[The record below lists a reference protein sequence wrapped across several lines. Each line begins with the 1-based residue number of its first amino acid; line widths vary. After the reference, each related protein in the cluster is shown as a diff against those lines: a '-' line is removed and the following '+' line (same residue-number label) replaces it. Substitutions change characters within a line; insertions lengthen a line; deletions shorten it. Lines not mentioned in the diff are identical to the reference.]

1 MKLNKMTL
9 LAVTLVAGALGAGCS
24 STYKAPQ
31 VGDELI
37 WTSDSEEE
45 RPMWTL
51 TGEIEED
58 AGDQTIQ
65 FVGMSNRHSTQKG
78 ARDAAMDD
86 ARRQIANYA
95 STEVED
101 VVKRMEEGGDLQSG
115 IQDPMQKLSRVTTQ
129 VSVHAVSEMK
139 PEDWRFEQW
148 RVDAKGKTFFQAF
161 VRTSVPMGIFEVE
174 ESEVI
179 SVLRPEQESE

>member
-1 MKLNKMTL
+1 MKFNALSL
-9 LAVTLVAGALGAGCS
+9 LVVTLAAGALSAGCS
-24 STYKAPQ
+24 STYKPPQ
-31 VGDELI
+31 VADKLV

-45 RPMWTL
+45 RPMWTM

-58 AGDQTIQ
+58 SGDQVVR

-101 VVKRMEEGGDLQSG
+101 VVKRMEEGGALQSD

-148 RVDAKGKTFFQAF
+148 SDTSKGKTFFQAF
-161 VRTSVPMGIFEVE
+161 VRTSVPMQSFEVQE
-174 ESEVI
+174 ETVVNELASDKAGE
-179 SVLRPEQESE
+179 

>member
-9 LAVTLVAGALGAGCS
+9 LAVTLIAGALGAGCS
-24 STYKAPQ
+24 STYKPPQ
-31 VGDELI
+31 VSDKLI
-37 WTSDSEEE
+37 WTSDSEQE
-45 RPMWTL
+45 RPMWTM

-58 AGDQTIQ
+58 EGDQAIR

-101 VVKRMEEGGDLQSG
+101 VVKRMEEGGDLQSNV
-115 IQDPMQKLSRVTTQ
+115 QDPMQKLSRVTTQ

-148 RVDAKGKTFFQAF
+148 GDESKGETFFQAF
-161 VRTSVPMGIFEVE
+161 VRTSVPMSVFEVE
-174 ESEVI
+174 ETEVF
-179 SVLRPEQESE
+179 SALGSDEEGE

>member
-1 MKLNKMTL
+1 MKLNKTTL
-9 LAVTLVAGALGAGCS
+9 LAVTLVAGSIGAGCS

-31 VGDELI
+31 VGDELV

-58 AGDQTIQ
+58 QSAQTIQ

-95 STEVED
+95 SAEVED
-101 VVKRMEEGGDLQSG
+101 VVKRIEKGGALQSDV
-115 IQDPMQKLSRVTTQ
+115 QDPMQRLERVTTQ

-148 RVDAKGKTFFQAF
+148 ANGEETTFFQAF
-161 VRTSVPMGIFEVE
+161 VRASVPKSIFEVE
-174 ESEVI
+174 ETDILAS
-179 SVLRPEQESE
+179 LRSDQGSQ

>member
-1 MKLNKMTL
+1 MKLSKMTL
-9 LAVTLVAGALGAGCS
+9 LIVTLVAGFLGAGCS
-24 STYKAPQ
+24 STYKPPQ
-31 VGDELI
+31 VGDELV

-58 AGDQTIQ
+58 ESEQTVR

-101 VVKRMEEGGDLQSG
+101 VVKRMEKGGDLQSNM
-115 IQDPMQKLSRVTTQ
+115 QDPMQRLDRVTTQ

-148 RVDAKGKTFFQAF
+148 TNDEQGTTFFQAF
-161 VRTSVPMGIFEVE
+161 VRASVPQRIFEVE
-174 ESEVI
+174 ETD
-179 SVLRPEQESE
+179 VLAALQSDLESQ

>member
-1 MKLNKMTL
+1 MRLNKLTL
-9 LAVTLVAGALGAGCS
+9 LAVTLAAGVLGAGCS
-24 STYKAPQ
+24 STYKPPQ
-31 VGDELI
+31 VGDKLI

-45 RPMWTL
+45 RPMWTM

-58 AGDQTIQ
+58 DGDQVIR

-101 VVKRMEEGGDLQSG
+101 VVKRMEEGGDLQSN
-115 IQDPMQKLSRVTTQ
+115 IQDPMQSLDRVTTQ

-148 RVDAKGKTFFQAF
+148 SDDSKGKKFFQAF
-161 VRTSVPMGIFEVE
+161 VRTTVPMGIFEVE
-174 ESEVI
+174 ETD
-179 SVLRPEQESE
+179 VLGALGSDEESE

>member
-9 LAVTLVAGALGAGCS
+9 IAVTLAAGVLGAGCS
-24 STYKAPQ
+24 STYKPPQ
-31 VGDELI
+31 VADKLI
-37 WTSDSEEE
+37 WTSDSEEK

-58 AGDQTIQ
+58 AGDQVVR

-78 ARDAAMDD
+78 ARDAALDD

-101 VVKRMEEGGDLQSG
+101 IVKRMEEGGDIQSN

-129 VSVHAVSEMK
+129 VSVHAMKQMK

-148 RVDAKGKTFFQAF
+148 SDTGKGKTFFQAF
-161 VRTSVPMGIFEVE
+161 VRASVPQSTFEVRE
-174 ESEVI
+174 NEVV
-179 SVLRPEQESE
+179 SVLGD

>member
-9 LAVTLVAGALGAGCS
+9 LAVFLVAGTLGAGCS
-24 STYKAPQ
+24 SSYKPPQ
-31 VGDELI
+31 VGDNLV

-58 AGDQTIQ
+58 DSEQTVR

-95 STEVED
+95 SAEVED
-101 VVKRMEEGGDLQSG
+101 VVKRIEKGGDLQSNM
-115 IQDPMQKLSRVTTQ
+115 QDPMQRLERVTTQ

-148 RVDAKGKTFFQAF
+148 TNDAQATKFFQAF
-161 VRTSVPMGIFEVE
+161 VRVSVPKETFDVE
-174 ESEVI
+174 ETDVFA
-179 SVLRPEQESE
+179 VLRPDQDNQ

>member
-1 MKLNKMTL
+1 MKTKSVVVLAATL
-9 LAVTLVAGALGAGCS
+9 AFSVLGVGCS

-31 VGDELI
+31 VADKLI

-58 AGDQTIQ
+58 TSAEVIR

-78 ARDAAMDD
+78 ARDAALDD

-95 STEVED
+95 SVEIED
-101 VVKRMEEGGDLQSG
+101 VVKRMEDGGAVQSD

-129 VSVHAVSEMK
+129 VSTHAVSEMK
-139 PEDWRFEQW
+139 PDDWRFEQW
-148 RVDAKGKTFFQAF
+148 SDDKKGKTFYQAF
-161 VRTSVPMGIFEVE
+161 VRASVPESIFDVE
-174 ESEVI
+174 EDEVL
-179 SVLRPEQESE
+179 SALEDE